1 MNRIYF
7 DHSATTPVR
16 PEVLDAMLPFLRN
29 TYGNAGSIH
38 RYGREARRAIDDAR
52 DQVAA
57 LINADPREIIFTS
70 GGTESD
76 NMAILG
82 ALAAHPSR
90 RHLIVSSVE
99 HHAVLHPA
107 QYAHKHHSVE
117 FTILGVDPAGRI
129 DLNELSGAITDQ
141 TALVSVMHG
150 NNETGTIQPVR
161 EIAALCVEHGVIYHC
176 DTVQS
181 IGKVPIDVA
190 CWPVSMLAI
199 SGHKIGA
206 PKGIGACYVRNG
218 VKIEAQ
224 QVGGGQERERRAG
237 TENVA
242 GIVALGKACELARL
256 ELAETSKQITALR
269 DQLERGILEKVPGA
283 YVNGSRIHRLPH
295 IVNIGFPGVDGESL
309 VLAFDSAGIAVSSG
323 AACTAGSLD
332 PSHVLLA
339 MGVSYENAQSAI
351 RFSLGR
357 NTSHDEIDYLIDL
370 VPDLVG
376 RALAKTHDPQH
387 PAYSHNS
394 P

>member
-1 MNRIYF
+1 MQSIYL

-16 PEVLDAMLPFLRN
+16 PEVLDAMLPYLRA
-29 TYGNAGSIH
+29 TFGNAGSIH

-57 LINADPREIIFTS
+57 LINADPREIVFTS

-76 NMAILG
+76 NMAIRG
-82 ALAAHPSR
+82 ALAAQPSR

-107 QYAHKHHSVE
+107 EYAHKHDGAE
-117 FTILGVDPAGRI
+117 LTILGVDPAGRI
-129 DLNELSGAITDQ
+129 HLDELTNAITDR
-141 TALVSVMHG
+141 TALVSIMHG
-150 NNETGTIQPVR
+150 NNETGTIQPVE
-161 EIAALCVEHGVIYHC
+161 EIAELCTARGVLYHC

-181 IGKVPIDVA
+181 IGKVPIDISR
-190 CWPVSMLAI
+190 WPVGMLAI

-206 PKGIGACYVRNG
+206 PKGVGACYVRNG
-218 VKIEAQ
+218 VKLEAQ

-242 GIVALGKACELARL
+242 GIVALGKACELARM
-256 ELAETSKQITALR
+256 ELSESEVRLAALR
-269 DQLERGILEKVPGA
+269 DQLERGVLENVPGA
-283 YVNGSRIHRLPH
+283 YVNGSRAHRLPH
-295 IVNIGFPGVDGESL
+295 IVNIGFPGADGESL
-309 VLAFDSAGIAVSSG
+309 VMAFDTAGVAVSSG

-339 MGVSYENAQSAI
+339 MGVSFENAQSAI

-357 NTSHDEIDYLIDL
+357 ESTIDQIDYLIHL
-370 VPDLVG
+370 VPALVG
-376 RALAKTHDPQH
+376 RALAKPH
-387 PAYSHNS
+387 
-394 P
+394 